1 MNLPPPVEYSAAALA
16 GVTQGWT
23 LPLFN
28 EPSPRIFGG
37 VLPADNRPVVVKR
50 FDKADEFTTELGRL
64 IVLRNHPHVVA
75 YIGWCREPVLV
86 RPVLAIVFPL
96 HESLDAN
103 NIGNFARRDMI
114 AGLAHAL
121 QVAHENGIVFGDL
134 KPGNLLW
141 DSDANR
147 GRHTDLAEGFCT
159 VPFLPPESERTRPW
173 VPDASGDVYAFG
185 LTVAC
190 IFNGLV
196 HVDHKGNVI
205 QPPILCALVRCIKD
219 SWVQTVVKEMT
230 RYDYRPDMETV
241 VNALQLT
248 PLVPSQH
255 IAGEMMEAHHDA
267 APLSGSGCAR
277 CMPNALRL
285 RIPAIDVAR
294 YARLMRHLGDSA
306 PGIMRCYSVEVD
318 SIDSQSG
325 VAVLEPYVCNVEALA
340 PDDLLPISI
349 VFYLMGGVCSGL
361 HELHLRGY
369 AHGNVNLAN
378 VLLVAGTQSCPPHAK
393 LSFSTSSLGTP
404 QKDLVGM
411 GYIVYELLTGRPPD
425 GATQLPEEDLGRY
438 TSCRTQIRNLV
449 SGCLRSASQ
458 LPDAGA
464 VLVRIA
470 ALQHQ
475 LQPSE
480 NDMLVLRKRCKATV
494 VAATFADLDGA
505 PRLSRHHRLSR
516 RWCGVVLNAGSLLS
530 ERCYAVSGSLPYR
543 GRVTSA
549 SVGGAS
555 IMRGMLQSRSSSMSA
570 RNPSWTLRRAST
582 SWPRVSTLRRTS
594 VIAAAPSRGVFPS
607 ISVPV
612 SEDSVGQSC
621 RCEPPR
627 TRRFSHWRVLNMPLN
642 M

>member
-1 MNLPPPVEYSAAALA
+1 M
-16 GVTQGWT
+16 
-23 LPLFN
+23 
-28 EPSPRIFGG
+28 
-37 VLPADNRPVVVKR
+37 
-50 FDKADEFTTELGRL
+50 
-64 IVLRNHPHVVA
+64 
-75 YIGWCREPVLV
+75 
-86 RPVLAIVFPL
+86 
-96 HESLDAN
+96 
-103 NIGNFARRDMI
+103 RD
-114 AGLAHAL
+114 LE
-121 QVAHENGIVFGDL
+121 V
-134 KPGNLLW
+134 
-141 DSDANR
+141 
-147 GRHTDLAEGFCT
+147 
-159 VPFLPPESERTRPW
+159 
-173 VPDASGDVYAFG
+173 
-185 LTVAC
+185 
-190 IFNGLV
+190 
-196 HVDHKGNVI
+196 
-205 QPPILCALVRCIKD
+205 
-219 SWVQTVVKEMT
+219 
-230 RYDYRPDMETV
+230 
-241 VNALQLT
+241 
-248 PLVPSQH
+248 
-255 IAGEMMEAHHDA
+255 
-267 APLSGSGCAR
+267 
-277 CMPNALRL
+277 
-285 RIPAIDVAR
+285 
-294 YARLMRHLGDSA
+294 SA
-306 PGIMRCYSVEVD
+306 PGIMRCCSVEVD
-318 SIDSQSG
+318 SH
-325 VAVLEPYVCNVEALA
+325 VAVSQPYVCNVEQLSTQ
-340 PDDLLPISI
+340 DLLPISI

-361 HELHLRGY
+361 HELHRRGY
-369 AHGNVNLAN
+369 AHGNLNLAN
-378 VLLVAGTQSCPPHAK
+378 VLLVAETQSCPPRAK
-393 LSFSTSSLGTP
+393 LSFSTSSGATT
-404 QKDLVGM
+404 QQDLVGM
-411 GYIVYELLTGRPPD
+411 GYILYVLLTGQRPPAD
-425 GATQLPEEDLGRY
+425 ATSLPEQDLGPD
-438 TSCRTQIRNLV
+438 TPCRTQITNLV
-449 SGCLRSASQ
+449 SGCLGSTSQ